1 LGFHG
6 GPLAIVRK
14 KEESWEEEG
23 GKEREKD
30 PPTYG
35 STYNQNKAFFYWIA
49 TIGRLAKPKIKKIRA
64 CLIQRI

>member
-1 LGFHG
+1 VLGF
-6 GPLAIVRK
+6 PWWPVSYC
-14 KEESWEEEG
+14 EEKRRELGRRG

-49 TIGRLAKPKIKKIRA
+49 TIGRLAKPKIKN
-64 CLIQRI
+64 LGLV